1 MKAVFKYVVCGLIW
15 CALAQQ
21 GFVAAQEQPPR
32 EVVGTSGQTAATT
45 AGAADGKRSPA
56 LTGALRRPLYRLR
69 KSDAIEISFTFA
81 PEFNQTA
88 SVQPDGFVTLKGVNS
103 LFVEGMTVPELQ
115 IAVRHAYVETMHDP
129 EITIVL
135 KDFDKPYFI
144 AGGQVT
150 HPGKYELRADTTVV
164 EAVEIAGGFSE
175 QAKHSQ
181 VVLFRRV
188 SDELFEARL
197 LNVKH
202 MLQARN
208 LGEDLHLQPGDLI
221 FVPQNSISKIRRYLP
236 TSNLSMYST
245 PTQF

>member
-1 MKAVFKYVVCGLIW
+1 MKAVFRYVMCGLTW

-21 GFVAAQEQPPR
+21 GFVAAQEQRPR

-69 KSDAIEISFTFA
+69 KSDVLDVSFTFA

-88 SVQPDGFVTLKGVNS
+88 SVQPDGFIALKGLS
-103 LFVEGMTVPELQ
+103 AIFAESMTVVELQ
-115 IAVRHAYVETMHDP
+115 DAVRHGYAETMHDP
-129 EITIVL
+129 EVTIVL
-135 KDFDKPYFI
+135 RDFDKPYFI

-175 QAKHSQ
+175 LAKHSQ

-188 SDELFEARL
+188 SDELSEARL

-208 LGEDLHLQPGDLI
+208 LGEDLHLQPGDFV